1 MTICDAL
8 SERMP
13 EVARG
18 EAHWDAAALAH
29 LAACRECAAEW
40 RVVSAAVALGRAAP
54 LIDPEEVGRV
64 VLRRLAAS
72 GGRRRRARRWLG
84 ALVGLAA
91 AAAIVLVLRS
101 PAAPVEGRPDVP
113 PTPVFLPELDSLSA
127 LQLESVLGSIDRPLG
142 TVRTL
147 DAPGLSGLSDDQ
159 LADVL
164 QSMEG

>member
-1 MTICDAL
+1 MTICEEL

-13 EVARG
+13 AVARG
-18 EAHWDAAALAH
+18 EAHWDATALAH
-29 LAACRECAAEW
+29 LAVCRECAAEW
-40 RVVSAAVALGRAAP
+40 RVVSAVAALGRAAP
-54 LIDPEEVGRV
+54 AIDPEAVGRL

-84 ALVGLAA
+84 AVTGLAA
-91 AAAIVLVLRS
+91 AAAIVLMLWS
-101 PAAPVEGRPDVP
+101 PTRRVVSEPEA
-113 PTPVFLPELDSLSA
+113 PVFLPELDSLTA
-127 LQLESVLGSIDRPLG
+127 VQLESVLGSVDRPLG